1 MICAGKLLV
10 FNTAKMFRQ
19 YRHHNIYF
27 LIRQKNRQ
35 YRHHDIYI
43 FGGTDAYFSSY
54 GNVEGNQKIKS
65 KETVNKSNSS
75 KDAITLFMSSTH

>member
-1 MICAGKLLV
+1 
-10 FNTAKMFRQ
+10 MF
-19 YRHHNIYF
+19 
-27 LIRQKNRQ
+27 RQ

-43 FGGTDAYFSSY
+43 FNMAKMFRQYSHHDIYIFWGADVYFSSY

>member
-19 YRHHNIYF
+19 YRHHDIYF
-27 LIRQKNRQ
+27 
-35 YRHHDIYI
+35 
-43 FGGTDAYFSSY
+43 FGGTDAHFSSS

-75 KDAITLFMSSTH
+75 KDAIPLFMSSTH

>member
-10 FNTAKMFRQ
+10 FNTAKMFCQ
-19 YRHHNIYF
+19 H
-27 LIRQKNRQ
+27 
-35 YRHHDIYI
+35 RHHDIYI
-43 FGGTDAYFSSY
+43 FWGTDAYFSSS
-54 GNVEGNQKIKS
+54 GIVEGNQKIES

>member
-19 YRHHNIYF
+19 YRHH
-27 LIRQKNRQ
+27 
-35 YRHHDIYI
+35 DIYI
-43 FGGTDAYFSSY
+43 FWGADVYFSSY

-75 KDAITLFMSSTH
+75 KDVITLFMSSTH